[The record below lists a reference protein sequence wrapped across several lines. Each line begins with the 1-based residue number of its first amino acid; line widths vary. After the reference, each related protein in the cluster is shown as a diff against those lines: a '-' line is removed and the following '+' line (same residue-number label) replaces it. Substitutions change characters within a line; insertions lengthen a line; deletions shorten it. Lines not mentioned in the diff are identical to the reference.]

1 MTDDQ
6 IREVATGLAE
16 AYVASNHEQLE
27 LLDDELKHAVL
38 FTAVLSV
45 CIRHRWQPEMLAT
58 AVDAVEVFARG

>member
-1 MTDDQ
+1 MTDDE

-16 AYVASNHEQLE
+16 AYTASNREQLE
-27 LLDDELKHAVL
+27 SLADELKHAVL